1 IASLVAVTN
10 GLVRLD
16 PQAQASEVSSAAQL
30 VLNIDGLSDFTSV
43 EARKYEDVRGKD
55 SSAGSWFGGGYA
67 EKRELWQDASPIFYV
82 NENTPPILFLNSAQ
96 ERFHVGRDEMIE
108 KMKEFGTA
116 TKVVT
121 LPDTPHTFWLYEP
134 WLKPAAAEVVLFLR
148 EQFEE

>member
-55 SSAGSWFGGGYA
+55 SSACSWFGGDYA
-67 EKRELWQDASPIFYV
+67 NKRELWHDASPIFYL
-82 NENTPPILFLNSAQ
+82 NDNTPPILFLNSAQ

-108 KMKEFGTA
+108 KMKVHGISYKA
-116 TKVVT
+116 VT
-121 LPDTPHTFWLYEP
+121 ID
-134 WLKPAAAEVVLFLR
+134 R
-148 EQFEE
+148 